1 MNEHFTSLNPSKLDK
16 LQELIHLQHKLTL
29 IPIAHI
35 QYNSMCQFGLACRI
49 CVMSRYEYLTKWLN
63 LNSTHLKILS

>member
-1 MNEHFTSLNPSKLDK
+1 MNEHFISLNPSKLDK

-35 QYNSMCQFGLACRI
+35 QYNSMCQFGLTCQI
-49 CVMSRYEYLTKWLN
+49 CVMSRYEYSTKWLN
-63 LNSTHLKILS
+63 LNPTHLKILS